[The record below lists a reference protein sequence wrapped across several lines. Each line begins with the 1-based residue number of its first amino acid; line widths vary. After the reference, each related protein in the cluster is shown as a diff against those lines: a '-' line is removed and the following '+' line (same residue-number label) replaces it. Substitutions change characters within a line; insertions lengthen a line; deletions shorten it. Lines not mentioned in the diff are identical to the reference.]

1 MKKVRPE
8 VLIRPHLYGVIS
20 APMENSK
27 GAESNR
33 KGPWSGQEIGALRSH
48 VQRMQSV
55 CQVSST
61 CKQRFFYGGHKKT
74 TTRLP
79 LIY

>member
-33 KGPWSGQEIGALRSH
+33 KGPWSGQEIGAN
-48 VQRMQSV
+48 
-55 CQVSST
+55 
-61 CKQRFFYGGHKKT
+61 GHKYKECN
-74 TTRLP
+74 RYANPQVPVIIAIFL
-79 LIY
+79 